1 VILTER
7 SYVNADRTKVVSE
20 DSPEAA
26 FLLGLPGDEV
36 PDAEAERLGLNKP
49 KPKAKGKDD

>member
-1 VILTER
+1 MILTER